1 MVGFRPPY
9 THPIPAP
16 SPRYAGR
23 MGEPLGQF
31 LLDFIPPGRAA
42 GFYVLAWKIALG
54 LALAFVAV
62 IVLCAVIRGAAGWG
76 STPPPDPAPE
86 QGG

>member
-1 MVGFRPPY
+1 
-9 THPIPAP
+9 
-16 SPRYAGR
+16 
-23 MGEPLGQF
+23 MGEPLGHF

-42 GFYVLAWKIALG
+42 GFDVLAWKIALG

>member
-1 MVGFRPPY
+1 
-9 THPIPAP
+9 
-16 SPRYAGR
+16 

-42 GFYVLAWKIALG
+42 GFDVLAWTLALG
-54 LALAFVAV
+54 LALAFVA
-62 IVLCAVIRGAAGWG
+62 ILVLCAVIREIVGWG

-86 QGG
+86 RQG